1 LTYNSDSHLVVI
13 PTYNEIEN
21 IRSFL
26 DELLEFNISIL
37 IVDDNSPDGTGQV
50 VEKLAS
56 SSSKLHLLKR
66 SGKLGLGSAYRD
78 GFLWGVN
85 KKFSFMV
92 QMDADFSHRFNDL
105 DNILNESK
113 TSDLVIGSRYIE
125 GGGSEGWDFK
135 RKLLSKTANLVS
147 RIVLQ
152 SRINDMTSGFRC
164 YSADTLDKIKFQ
176 NTKSDGYSFQIEMTM
191 RCEISTLEIKE
202 IPIIF
207 NERRVG
213 NSKMSKNIIV
223 EALLFLAKN
232 GIRRWLNLKIK

>member
-1 LTYNSDSHLVVI
+1 MTYNSDSHLVVI

-21 IRSFL
+21 IRLFL
-26 DELLEFNISIL
+26 DELLKFNISVL

-78 GFLWGVN
+78 GFLWGLN

-135 RKLLSKTANLVS
+135 RKLLSKSANLVS

-176 NTKSDGYSFQIEMTM
+176 NAEYIVKKLLSQIAN
-191 RCEISTLEIKE
+191 RKLECNL
-202 IPIIF
+202 
-207 NERRVG
+207 NE
-213 NSKMSKNIIV
+213 
-223 EALLFLAKN
+223 
-232 GIRRWLNLKIK
+232 